1 MSEKINSGEP
11 TRAFRRAAYISER
24 AGIKSIPSEE
34 LLRRQLQSQRS
45 RAALIEGLRQAR
57 AAKAAELGTASIDVI
72 QGKSNAEG
80 QEVDNQ
86 DKLVSVEVI
95 LPIDLRKQ
103 EIIDMVKEHRASV
116 VVSETGGGKSTQL
129 PHMMLEAGC
138 DHVFVVQGRRG
149 MTDGLSDRIQSEL
162 NAKLGAE
169 KATGMVNSIHGGRTR
184 KYENANITVG
194 TAASLTFMLEEI
206 EREFG
211 DKSIGWILDE
221 IHEDDPHVELA
232 VGAVGMASATHPKWR
247 VVAASAT
254 IDPEPLKIPLGRI
267 TNFDNPES
275 VEVPVMYIEGRPHAL
290 EVYQDATMN
299 PVECYF
305 ANGEGHQISMLATR
319 GFGQIE
325 RMKQELLS
333 GYIDS
338 YGNSDELIIRSYTGK
353 TSTYQREELANLAAN
368 LTEGK
373 RLVVLA
379 TPAARSGITI
389 PGLTFV
395 AIDGMINRE
404 KREEDRSRGIETEYM
419 SRAELIQF
427 MGRSGRDVGGGVAW
441 LTKPMPGREREDALK
456 AYAKVYPFQSI
467 EARDE
472 YPLPAIFNSNLAEL
486 ILNGASAG
494 KLPSVLNKFIINEQ
508 DESNLG
514 RAVDRLRKE
523 FGALD
528 DDHKITATGRLMS
541 RFPVAPEL
549 SRGLAEAVLQGRS
562 REQLARMAFV
572 AASIDVGGLQ
582 STRKNADKAEWKE
595 FIRSGSDDDF
605 LAQVDFHLALQE
617 LERSGA
623 SYRDVRLYAYLH
635 DLDHSRVASSQE
647 PTEKILRRLG
657 LRPDQVQLEPP
668 SFKEIKEM
676 RDDFT
681 AGMYDLTFRHSRR
694 KNDDVDY
701 FDPVRSTG
709 MRVERTLAKQSV
721 LEPRKGDIIAGMP
734 QFFPTIRNGEVRRVN
749 ILGATLRVDPAVV
762 ARHALTS
769 SLVEYV
775 HIPGSERMDGGL
787 VVESE
792 QAMFGDMRVGGHRTV
807 KGGGDVIPLD
817 SQRKLVERVQTKPGD
832 ELATLRSVATELA
845 EYRRIIPKEII
856 EQYRRPDAPTD
867 LTLNDITTI
876 LNHYAARTR
885 SPQELDRLVGNH
897 AYNNNLLIDMYYDSA
912 ARREMLQRSPATIEI
927 AGVEVQIQ
935 YDNGRPYVPANRI
948 PKDRLAT
955 ITGPVYIDEGFEN
968 RREVLVQV
976 PKEGGRGVR
985 RVSFGPLE
993 A

>member
-1 MSEKINSGEP
+1 MSEKINNGES
-11 TRAFRRAAYISER
+11 TRAFRRSAFINER
-24 AGIKSIPSEE
+24 AGIASIPSEE

-57 AAKAAELGTASIDVI
+57 AAKNMELSVTTEYTEPTVTIDDTPI
-72 QGKSNAEG
+72 A
-80 QEVDNQ
+80 
-86 DKLVSVEVI
+86 VETI
-95 LPIDLRKQ
+95 LPIDLRRE
-103 EIIDMVKEHRASV
+103 EIIDVIRENRASV
-116 VVSETGGGKSTQL
+116 IISETGGGKSTQL

-138 DHVFVVQGRRG
+138 RHVFVVQGRRG

-162 NAKLGAE
+162 NAKLGPE
-169 KATGMVNSIHGGRTR
+169 KAMGMVNSIHGGRTR
-184 KYENANITVG
+184 KYENADITVG
-194 TAASLTFMLEEI
+194 TAASLTFMMEQI
-206 EREFG
+206 ERDFSDEP
-211 DKSIGWILDE
+211 IGWILDE

-232 VGAVGMASATHPKWR
+232 TGVVGMAASTHPNWR
-247 VVAASAT
+247 VIAASAT

-267 TNFDNPES
+267 TNFENPAS
-275 VEVPVMYIEGRPHAL
+275 VQVPVLYIEGRPHAL

-305 ANGEGHQISMLATR
+305 AHGQDHQISMLATR

-325 RMKQELLS
+325 RMKQELAF
-333 GYIDS
+333 GYTRE
-338 YGNSDELIIRSYTGK
+338 YGSAEDLIIRSYTGK
-353 TSTYQREELANLAAN
+353 TSTYQREELAALAAE
-368 LTEGK
+368 LPKSK

-395 AIDGMINRE
+395 AVDGLINRE
-404 KREEDRSRGIETEYM
+404 KRDDDRSRGIETEYM

-456 AYAKVYPFQSI
+456 AYAKVYPFKSI
-467 EARDE
+467 EDRDE
-472 YPLPAIFNSNLAEL
+472 YPRPAIFNSNLAEL

-528 DDHKITATGRLMS
+528 DDHRITPIGRLMS

-549 SRGLAEAVLQGRS
+549 SRGLAEAVLSGRS
-562 REQLARMAFV
+562 RQQLARMAFV
-572 AASIDVGGLQ
+572 AASIDAGGLQ

-605 LAQVDFHLALQE
+605 SAQIDFHLALQE
-617 LERSGA
+617 LQRSGA
-623 SYRDVRLYAYLH
+623 SYRDIKLYAYLH

-657 LRPDQVQLEPP
+657 IRPDEVELEPP

-694 KNDDVDY
+694 KNDEIDY

-721 LEPRKGDIIAGMP
+721 LEPRKGDIVAGMP
-734 QFFPTIRNGEVRRVN
+734 QFFPIIRDGEVRRVN

-775 HIPGSERMDGGL
+775 HVPGSERIDGGL

-792 QAMFGDMRVGGHRTV
+792 QAMFGDMPVGGHRTV

-845 EYRRIIPKEII
+845 EYRRIIPKELI
-856 EQYRRPDAPTD
+856 EQYRRPNAPPD
-867 LTLNDITTI
+867 LTLNDITMI
-876 LNHYAARTR
+876 LSHYAARTR

-912 ARREMLQRSPATIEI
+912 ARREMIERSPTSIKIE
-927 AGVEVQIQ
+927 GVHVQVH

-948 PKDRLAT
+948 PKNILAS
-955 ITGPVYIDEGFEN
+955 ITGPIYIDEAFEN
-968 RREVLVQV
+968 KRELLLQI

-985 RVSFGPLE
+985 RVSFGSLE
-993 A
+993 V